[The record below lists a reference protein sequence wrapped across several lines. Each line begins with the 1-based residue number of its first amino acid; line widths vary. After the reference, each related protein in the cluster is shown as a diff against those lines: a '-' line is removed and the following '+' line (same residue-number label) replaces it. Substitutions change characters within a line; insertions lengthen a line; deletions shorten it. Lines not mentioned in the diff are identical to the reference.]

1 MSIILKRRV
10 VYAQLNHNN
19 FFLNNDLGLR
29 EIRQEFRQE
38 GWDWTSGEPAP
49 PRPPPASSS
58 RARSNSTA
66 QRHRP
71 SRRLK
76 LHDAL
81 AAVSRLPAAS
91 SSWARS
97 NSTAQRR
104 RPSRRLK
111 LHDALAA
118 VSRPPSFD
126 FSPVSLPI
134 FSPYLSPLALLKKI
148 LPFLHL
154 CQYTLCHPL

>member
-58 RARSNSTA
+58 R
-66 QRHRP
+66 
-71 SRRLK
+71 
-76 LHDAL
+76 
-81 AAVSRLPAAS
+81 
-91 SSWARS
+91 ARS